1 MTVIQL
7 ERIRR
12 ALWVVG
18 QPLTRLPAQPAAPV
32 SDLFV
37 WRNSGEWQTSF
48 ELIDLP
54 ALFTEGGESDSRYA
68 TLFCFDQGGRCFLQK
83 RLDLLANRRQTI
95 EIASLVGVDH
105 GEVGTFAVFHSTTP
119 STVTALGSYL
129 TERGYVSYRYRG
141 APIRAYV
148 HGNLDAIALG
158 ADERLELLG
167 ARGLLPR
174 EYRLQHEMK
183 GPALYELGLVN
194 PTSAVQRCTFQL
206 ASTQNGTILASQCVN
221 LESRGAV
228 LIPYQIDES
237 EPARVIIKSRMVMAR
252 PLVYRIQ
259 KLQLDVFHG

>member
-1 MTVIQL
+1 MPVSHL

-12 ALWVVG
+12 AFWTLG
-18 QPLTRLPAQPAAPV
+18 QPLTRVPAKPGVPV

-37 WRNSGEWQTSF
+37 WRNSNEWQTSF
-48 ELIDLP
+48 ELVDIP
-54 ALFTEGGESDSRYA
+54 GLFSEDGSGGSRYA
-68 TLFCFDQGGRCFLQK
+68 TIYCFDRSGHCFLQK
-83 RLDLLANRRQTI
+83 RLDVLPNRRQTV
-95 EIASLVGVDH
+95 EMATLVGIDH
-105 GEVGTFAVFHSTTP
+105 GEVGTFSVFHSAP
-119 STVTALGSYL
+119 PATVTAIGSYL
-129 TERGYVSYRYRG
+129 AERGYVSYRYRS
-141 APIRAYV
+141 APLRAYV
-148 HGNLDAIALG
+148 HGNLDAISLG
-158 ADERLELLG
+158 PDAQLDLLG

-194 PTSAVQRCTFQL
+194 PTSAVQRCTFEL
-206 ASTQNGTILASQCVN
+206 ASTKNGTILESQRVN

-252 PLVYRIQ
+252 PLVFRIQ